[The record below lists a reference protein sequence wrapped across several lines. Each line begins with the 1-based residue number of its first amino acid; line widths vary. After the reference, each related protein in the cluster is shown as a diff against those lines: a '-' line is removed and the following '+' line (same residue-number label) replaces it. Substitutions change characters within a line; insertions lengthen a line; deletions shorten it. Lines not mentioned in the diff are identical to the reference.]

1 MLTFSPFFK
10 IIITV
15 DVLFKIKA
23 TAAAQAKPLSSQMFQ
38 VVFSGAMP
46 LVQNVGIGRN
56 PVIIVMT
63 KSRARGEGCK

>member
-15 DVLFKIKA
+15 DVSFKIKV
-23 TAAAQAKPLSSQMFQ
+23 TAAAQAKPLSKSGQMFQ

-46 LVQNVGIGRN
+46 LVQNVGIVLLGKEGKGGRFN
-56 PVIIVMT
+56 
-63 KSRARGEGCK
+63 